1 MLKNIGIGNIPFL
14 LREKTIIL
22 ALNVP
27 GSEISSFDIKRKFKK
42 TLESLRRDK
51 NFTKTRSLFKII
63 IKKQASQLLHEHQL
77 VDEYVVSIFKW
88 ILKFRFILNAHNI

>member
-51 NFTKTRSLFKII
+51 NFTKTRPLFKII
-63 IKKQASQLLHEHQL
+63 IKNKQVSCYMNTSQLMSMLFL
-77 VDEYVVSIFKW
+77 Y
-88 ILKFRFILNAHNI
+88 LNGF

>member
-1 MLKNIGIGNIPFL
+1 MLKNIGIDNIPFL
-14 LREKTIIL
+14 LREKTIIP

-27 GSEISSFDIKRKFKK
+27 GSEISSFNIKRKFKK

-63 IKKQASQLLHEHQL
+63 KKQASQLLHEHQS

-88 ILKFRFILNAHNI
+88 ILKFRFILNGHNI

>member
-1 MLKNIGIGNIPFL
+1 MQFYHMLKNIGKDNIPFL

-27 GSEISSFDIKRKFKK
+27 GSEISSFNIKIKFKK

-51 NFTKTRSLFKII
+51 NKVFIQNNNKKTSK
-63 IKKQASQLLHEHQL
+63 S
-77 VDEYVVSIFKW
+77 VVT
-88 ILKFRFILNAHNI
+88 

>member
-1 MLKNIGIGNIPFL
+1 MLKNIGIDNIPFL
-14 LREKTIIL
+14 LREKTIIP

-27 GSEISSFDIKRKFKK
+27 GSEISSFNIKRKFKK

-63 IKKQASQLLHEHQL
+63 KNKQVSCYMNTSQLMSMLFL
-77 VDEYVVSIFKW
+77 Y
-88 ILKFRFILNAHNI
+88 LNGF